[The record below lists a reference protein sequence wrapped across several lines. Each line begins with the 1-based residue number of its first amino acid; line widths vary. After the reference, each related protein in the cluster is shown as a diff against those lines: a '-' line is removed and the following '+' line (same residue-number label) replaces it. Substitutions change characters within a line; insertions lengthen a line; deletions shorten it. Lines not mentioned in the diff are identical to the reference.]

1 MFSKLHDR
9 LGTAGLVI
17 AVIALV
23 AALAGTAFAASGLNG
38 KQKKEVKK
46 IAKQYAGKRGP
57 VGPAGPA
64 GAPGAKGDTGAKG
77 DKGDAGNAGTP
88 GAPGADGNS
97 VVVNSETAGANCTS
111 GGVSVAVEGG
121 TKKYVCNGQNGGEEL
136 PEFLPSG
143 NTETGTWGGAVTQT
157 KYKENE
163 TTGELEAVPGGGPSF
178 LPISIPVPLAE
189 APEPIFIGTGETE
202 KPGCPGVNA
211 EGLPEAEE
219 GKLCVY
225 ARTFTGLPANQG
237 FFDPTKSF
245 TPGSSPTGTVLGFEC
260 TGPEC
265 IAYGVWAVT
274 AE

>member
-23 AALAGTAFAASGLNG
+23 AALAGTAFAAAGLNG

-46 IAKQYAGKRGP
+46 IAKQFAGKRGP
-57 VGPAGPA
+57 AGPIGPT
-64 GAPGAKGDTGAKG
+64 GAVGAKGDTGAKG
-77 DKGDAGNAGTP
+77 EKGDTGSA
-88 GAPGADGNS
+88 GAPGVNGKS
-97 VVVNSETAGANCTS
+97 VVVNSESAGANCGS
-111 GGVSVAVEGG
+111 GGVSVAVEGSS
-121 TKKYVCNGQNGGEEL
+121 TKNFVCNGKNGGEEL

-143 NTETGTWGGAVTQT
+143 NTETGTWGGAVNQT

-163 TTGELEAVPGGGPSF
+163 GTGELEAVPGGAPAF

-202 KPGCPGVNA
+202 KPGCPGING

-219 GKLCVY
+219 GKLCIY
-225 ARTFTGLPANQG
+225 ARTFLGVPTNQG

-245 TPGSSPTGTVLGFEC
+245 APGASPTGTVLGFEC